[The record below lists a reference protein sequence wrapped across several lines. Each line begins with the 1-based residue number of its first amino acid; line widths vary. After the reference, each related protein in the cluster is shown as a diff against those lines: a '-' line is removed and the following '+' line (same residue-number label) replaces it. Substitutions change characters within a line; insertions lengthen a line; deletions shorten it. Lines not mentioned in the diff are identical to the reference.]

1 MKDIFSLGTGIYF
14 SQKGEP
20 VPQLQDLERLT
31 FILFVTKSYISAEI
45 PVSGSSNVPP
55 LSLLKVV
62 ASWISDNP
70 DLCLT
75 TCPAA
80 LLTAGRLRGS
90 LAPPE
95 STPLP
100 SGPILG
106 LLRWVVLMPLAG
118 NYSAIDGHTQREL
131 RLLYSQLHL
140 AIIQAF
146 LSAGKNEENPQD
158 EMELE
163 PGEVMDESDSSHL
176 IKGAD
181 LRELTQDMINLI
193 EKFKTAEF
201 KHSFVDQQVQL
212 SLDRYGQTLQVAI
225 ATACVSASK
234 GELN

>member
-1 MKDIFSLGTGIYF
+1 M
-14 SQKGEP
+14 
-20 VPQLQDLERLT
+20 
-31 FILFVTKSYISAEI
+31 FVTNSLISAEI

-80 LLTAGRLRGS
+80 LLAAGRLRGS

-118 NYSAIDGHTQREL
+118 NYSTIDGHTQREL

-181 LRELTQDMINLI
+181 LRELTQDIINLI
-193 EKFKTAEF
+193 EKIKTAEF

-212 SLDRYGQTLQVAI
+212 SLDRYAQTLQVAI
-225 ATACVSASK
+225 ATGCVSASK